1 MLLLHLQTFVCPLRI
16 KDALVIY
23 VKYILKFKII
33 KSTLKPIFFFKWT
46 CSEKNGICYC
56 QFVIGWREG
65 LNEIDLTAV
74 VT

>member
-1 MLLLHLQTFVCPLRI
+1 MYPLRI

-33 KSTLKPIFFFKWT
+33 KSTLKPMFFLNGRVQK
-46 CSEKNGICYC
+46 KNGICYC
-56 QFVIGWREG
+56 QFVIGSREG